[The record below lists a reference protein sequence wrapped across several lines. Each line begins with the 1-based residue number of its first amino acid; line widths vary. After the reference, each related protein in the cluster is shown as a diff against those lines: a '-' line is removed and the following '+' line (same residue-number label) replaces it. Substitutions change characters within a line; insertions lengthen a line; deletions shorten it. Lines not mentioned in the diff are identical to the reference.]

1 MAGDDKQ
8 AQMGIF
14 ERLLSGK
21 VTVWKAVLLGMFF
34 CGPIALLLLTAVFVL
49 LQEVAPQID
58 DLTARLV
65 ILIPQLAVGVGVII
79 VWQCA
84 FNQRFRWLGYAIR
97 VLATMLFVVSLL
109 LMLIMALFIPELRT
123 LYETIAAAL

>member
-21 VTVWKAVLLGMFF
+21 VTLWKAFLLGMFL
-34 CGPIALLLLTAVFVL
+34 CGPVALLLLAAVFVL

-58 DLTARLV
+58 DLTARLI
-65 ILIPQLAVGVGVII
+65 ILIPQLAVGAGVFI

-84 FNQRFRWLGYAIR
+84 FNQPFRWLGYAIR
-97 VLATMLFVVSLL
+97 VFAAMLFLVLL
-109 LMLIMALFIPELRT
+109 LLVLIMALFIPELRT

>member
-21 VTVWKAVLLGMFF
+21 VTLWKAVLLGMFL
-34 CGPIALLLLTAVFVL
+34 CGPAALLLLAAVFVL

-58 DLTARLV
+58 DLTARLI
-65 ILIPQLAVGVGVII
+65 ILIPQLAVGAGVIV
-79 VWQCA
+79 VWRCA
-84 FNQRFRWLGYAIR
+84 LNQRFRWLRYAIR
-97 VLATMLFVVSLL
+97 VLAIMFFIVSLL
-109 LMLIMALFIPELRT
+109 LVLIMALFIPELRT
-123 LYETIAAAL
+123 LYETISAAL